1 MPQNTLPTTLL
12 SNALII
18 IDTYAAPTPKACQ
31 KDFVNESA
39 VTCHFFTCLDPHY
52 TPFLNQES

>member
-1 MPQNTLPTTLL
+1 MPQNTLPTTLS

-18 IDTYAAPTPKACQ
+18 IDTYAAPTPKAYQ

-39 VTCHFFTCLDPHY
+39 ITFHFFTALIPITHL
-52 TPFLNQES
+52 FLNQEN